1 MLNHSIQKQNNNNNN
16 IDLKFIKPVQ
26 EAIDSIKERAYE
38 DGLNKRETNLN
49 GIKSSIRLIAQETR
63 QLITAKLNFLKEKI
77 SRIEQKI
84 NATVKEQELLT
95 PEIADQQKTVKLF
108 SGIIYTIA
116 GIFFVFGDIEFSR
129 QTLINA
135 WGLGNDTLFSQLSL
149 VLGLAFTTFVVKI
162 VYERIMEPYYNKNNR
177 KQDSN
182 FTSLYILVGLIST
195 GIFVYLGY
203 VRSVY
208 HEASLRT
215 DIVGDIYDFIFNN
228 HPHMDAI
235 AFGGIAFIF
244 LIGGAVTLTVGFKE
258 IKNYWDYRRNLKK
271 EKSLKRKQNGLE
283 MYYDKISKRYY
294 EVKEQGSFFEIKED
308 FEQYVDDQ
316 SSFYTD
322 LYQSSYAK
330 GKNDALKNKIDNE
343 NKQIN
348 DLSKKN
354 FHDLVRV
361 MLDKRMINNN
371 NMQEVLNHA

>member
-1 MLNHSIQKQNNNNNN
+1 MLNHSIQEQNSNNNN
-16 IDLKFIKPVQ
+16 INLKLIKPVQ
-26 EAIDSIKERAYE
+26 EAIDAIKERAYE
-38 DGLNKRETNLN
+38 DGLNERETNLN
-49 GIKSSIRLIAQETR
+49 SIKSSIRLIAQETR
-63 QLITAKLNFLKEKI
+63 HLITAKLNFLKEKV

-84 NATVKEQELLT
+84 NATVKEQDLLT

-108 SGIIYTIA
+108 SGIIYSIA
-116 GIFFVFGDIEFSR
+116 GMFFVFGDIEFSR
-129 QTLINA
+129 QTIVTA
-135 WGLGNDTLFSQLSL
+135 WGMRNDSLFAQLSL

-162 VYERIMEPYYNKNNR
+162 VYERIIEPYYNINKR

-182 FTSLYILVGLIST
+182 YTSLYILVGLIST

-208 HEASLRT
+208 HEYSLRT
-215 DIVGDIYDFIFNN
+215 DIVGDIYDSIFRS
-228 HPHMDAI
+228 HPYMDAI

-244 LIGGAVTLTVGFKE
+244 LIGSAVTLTVGPKE

-271 EKSLKRKQNGLE
+271 EKSLKRKQTGLE
-283 MYYDKISKRYY
+283 MYYDKINKCYY
-294 EVKEQGSFFEIKED
+294 ELKEQNSFFENKED

-316 SSFYTD
+316 SMFYSD
-322 LYQSSYAK
+322 LYKSSYTK
-330 GKNDALKNKIDNE
+330 GKKEAFNNKINNE

-361 MLDKRMINNN
+361 MLDKRMINNT
-371 NMQEVLNHA
+371 NMQEVLIHA

>member
-1 MLNHSIQKQNNNNNN
+1 MLNHSINEQNKN
-16 IDLKFIKPVQ
+16 INLNAIKPVQ

-38 DGLNKRETNLN
+38 DGLNERDINLN
-49 GIKSSIRLIAQETR
+49 GIESSIRLIAQETR
-63 QLITAKLNFLKEKI
+63 KSITAKLNFLKEKV
-77 SRIEQKI
+77 SRIDQRI
-84 NATVKEQELLT
+84 NATVKEQEILT
-95 PEIADQQKTVKLF
+95 PEIADQQKTLKLF
-108 SGIIYTIA
+108 SGIIYSIA
-116 GIFFVFGDIEFSR
+116 GMLFLFGDIEFSR
-129 QTLINA
+129 QTIVTA
-135 WGLGNDTLFSQLSL
+135 WGMRNDSLFAQLSL
-149 VLGLAFTTFVVKI
+149 VLGLAFTAIVVKI
-162 VYERIMEPYYNKNNR
+162 VYERIIEPYYNNNKR

-182 FTSLYILVGLIST
+182 FTTLYFLVGLIST

-208 HEASLRT
+208 HEYSLRT

-228 HPHMDAI
+228 HPYMDAI

-271 EKSLKRKQNGLE
+271 EKSLKRKQSGLE

-294 EVKEQGSFFEIKED
+294 ELKEQNSFFENKED
-308 FEQYVDDQ
+308 FNQYVVDQ
-316 SSFYTD
+316 THFYSD
-322 LYQSSYAK
+322 LYQSGYAK
-330 GKNDALKNKIDNE
+330 GKNEALKNKIDNE

>member
-1 MLNHSIQKQNNNNNN
+1 MLNHSIQEQNNNNNN
-16 IDLKFIKPVQ
+16 INLKSIKPVQ

-63 QLITAKLNFLKEKI
+63 QLITAKLNFLKEKV

-108 SGIIYTIA
+108 SGIIYSIA
-116 GIFFVFGDIEFSR
+116 GMFFVFGDIEFSR
-129 QTLINA
+129 QTLIKA
-135 WGLGNDTLFSQLSL
+135 WGLGNDSLFAQLSL

-162 VYERIMEPYYNKNNR
+162 VYERIIEPYYNINKR

-244 LIGGAVTLTVGFKE
+244 LIGGAVTLTIGFKE
-258 IKNYWDYRRNLKK
+258 IKNYWNYRRNLKK

-283 MYYDKISKRYY
+283 MYYDKISKRYH
-294 EVKEQGSFFEIKED
+294 EVKEKNSFFENKED
-308 FEQYVDDQ
+308 FELYVEDQ
-316 SSFYTD
+316 NMFYSD
-322 LYQSSYAK
+322 LYKSSYTK
-330 GKNDALKNKIDNE
+330 GKNEALKNKIDNE

>member
-1 MLNHSIQKQNNNNNN
+1 MRNHSIQEEHKYNNE
-16 IDLKFIKPVQ
+16 IDLKSLNPIQK
-26 EAIDSIKERAYE
+26 AIDSIKERAYE

-49 GIKSSIRLIAQETR
+49 GMKSSIRLIAQETR
-63 QLITAKLNFLKEKI
+63 KSITAKLNSLKEKV
-77 SRIEQKI
+77 SRIDQRI

-108 SGIIYTIA
+108 SGIIYSIA
-116 GIFFVFGDIEFSR
+116 GMFFVFGDIEFSR
-129 QTLINA
+129 QTLIKA
-135 WGLGNDTLFSQLSL
+135 WGLGNDSLFAQLSL

-162 VYERIMEPYYNKNNR
+162 VYERIIEPYYNINKR

-182 FTSLYILVGLIST
+182 FTTLYILTGLIST

-208 HEASLRT
+208 HEYSLRT
-215 DIVGDIYDFIFNN
+215 DIVGDIYDFIFTN
-228 HPHMDAI
+228 HPYMNDI

-271 EKSLKRKQNGLE
+271 EKSIKQVQAGLE
-283 MYYDKISKRYY
+283 KYYDKINKRYY
-294 EVKEQGSFFEIKED
+294 EVKEQSSFLENKED
-308 FEQYVDDQ
+308 FEKYVEDQ
-316 SSFYTD
+316 TQCYSD
-322 LYQSSYAK
+322 LYMSSYAK
-330 GKNDALKNKIDNE
+330 GKKEALKNKIDTE
-343 NKQIN
+343 NNQIN
-348 DLSKKN
+348 DLSKTN

-361 MLDKRMINNN
+361 MLDKRMINKN

>member
-1 MLNHSIQKQNNNNNN
+1 MFIKTELNDLHQGFRVYTKTLLNAINFKQNSNNFIFSFELIVQAIAKNMN
-16 IDLKFIKPVQ
+16 ITQVPV
-26 EAIDSIKERAYE
+26 ETAYEGKKRGASIK
-38 DGLNKRETNLN
+38 N
-49 GIKSSIRLIAQETR
+49 S
-63 QLITAKLNFLKEKI
+63 
-77 SRIEQKI
+77 
-84 NATVKEQELLT
+84 
-95 PEIADQQKTVKLF
+95 
-108 SGIIYTIA
+108 IIYTIA

-258 IKNYWDYRRNLKK
+258 IKNYWNYRKNLKK
-271 EKSLKRKQNGLE
+271 EKSLKRKQSGLE

-294 EVKEQGSFFEIKED
+294 ELKEQNSFFENKDD

-316 SSFYTD
+316 SMFYSD
-322 LYQSSYAK
+322 LYKSSYTK
-330 GKNDALKNKIDNE
+330 GKNEALKNKIDNE